1 MATTPRALL
10 FGRLVLTGRQTPDL
24 THLPAAAAISFL
36 RPHKKATPALALDDD
51 SVARV
56 GAKVPPGSRHK
67 DKPNSVAYDDVR
79 SVFSEWLN
87 APVEGRWNLGQ
98 ELLSR
103 LCGKPFPYGLL
114 LYLAEFGRSP
124 WVIRGNPELSQ
135 RFAPLHESTRDFCS
149 EAVGS

>member
-1 MATTPRALL
+1 MGHKAGA
-10 FGRLVLTGRQTPDL
+10 
-24 THLPAAAAISFL
+24 HLPAAAAIPFH
-36 RPHKKATPALALDDD
+36 RAHKKPPHAGALDDD
-51 SVARV
+51 IVVRV
-56 GAKVPPGSRHK
+56 GTKVPPVSRHK
-67 DKPNSVAYDDVR
+67 DEPNSLAYDDVR

-135 RFAPLHESTRDFCS
+135 RFAPLHESTPDFCS